1 LAAACGHF
9 VVEARQSLERTMI
22 YSMASWFETLGVAA
36 LLTVRVQ
43 DLILRRREAPSR
55 RMKH

>member
-1 LAAACGHF
+1 MLP
-9 VVEARQSLERTMI
+9 S
-22 YSMASWFETLGVAA
+22 ASWLETRGVAA

-55 RMKH
+55 RMQPPSV